1 MYLKDI
7 IKEVATRTDTT
18 QTLAREMY
26 DALADILHEELLK
39 KETESFT
46 LPKIA
51 VFSKTLQPAKT
62 GKNPATGEPVEVGER
77 MRLRVSPND
86 SLKKA
91 VKVAI

>member
-7 IKEVATRTDTT
+7 IKEIATRTEIT
-18 QTLAREMY
+18 QTQARDVY
-26 DALADILHEELLK
+26 DALTAIVHEELLK
-39 KETESFT
+39 PETESFT

-62 GKNPATGEPVEVGER
+62 GRNPATGEAVEVSAR
-77 MRLRVSPND
+77 YRLRVSPND

-91 VKVAI
+91 VKVS

>member
-7 IKEVATRTDTT
+7 IKEIATRTEIT
-18 QTLAREMY
+18 QTQARDVY
-26 DALADILHEELLK
+26 DALTAIVHEELLK
-39 KETESFT
+39 SETESFT

-62 GKNPATGEPVEVGER
+62 GRNPATGEAVEVSAR
-77 MRLRVSPND
+77 YRLRVSPND

-91 VKVAI
+91 VKVS